1 MNPFAKHVY
10 GEPHTD
16 PMHTTL
22 LAFRSWLFA
31 DPRHFQILALSAF
44 LTYGI
49 VDLGWAGEWTAYTAL
64 LGTSFLVQATG
75 IVWTGKSWTSMKSAA
90 ITALGLCLLLKA
102 NQVEVYILA
111 AMVAIG
117 SKFLLRIDK
126 VHIFNPAN
134 LGIVAAIVLTGEAWI
149 SPGQWGSGPMLL
161 FFFGSAA
168 AMVLFR
174 VGRLDT
180 SLWFLGTLAL
190 LEVARS
196 VLYLGWT
203 FDVPLHRLS
212 NGALLLFTFF
222 MITDPVTT
230 PRHKRGRIVWS
241 VLLAAI
247 TFGVSQFYYVHTAPI
262 WTLFFLTPF
271 TVLFNLIWRGE
282 RFRWFA
288 PNPATQSPTL

>member
-1 MNPFAKHVY
+1 
-10 GEPHTD
+10 
-16 PMHTTL
+16 
-22 LAFRSWLFA
+22 
-31 DPRHFQILALSAF
+31 
-44 LTYGI
+44 
-49 VDLGWAGEWTAYTAL
+49 
-64 LGTSFLVQATG
+64 
-75 IVWTGKSWTSMKSAA
+75 
-90 ITALGLCLLLKA
+90 
-102 NQVEVYILA
+102 
-111 AMVAIG
+111 
-117 SKFLLRIDK
+117 
-126 VHIFNPAN
+126 
-134 LGIVAAIVLTGEAWI
+134 
-149 SPGQWGSGPMLL
+149 
-161 FFFGSAA
+161 
-168 AMVLFR
+168 MVLFR

-203 FDVPLHRLS
+203 FDVPLHGLS

-247 TFGVSQFYYVHTAPI
+247 TFGVSQFHYVHTAPI